1 MLYWEDGGDS
11 IWLEPLVVSIPVEN
25 KVTLVEAVNKPQA
38 LIWVK
43 KENQRFWL
51 YVGRSYEGLENQV
64 TTLFQA
70 IEEKNRR
77 EGGI

>member
-1 MLYWEDGGDS
+1 MLYWEDGRDS

-70 IEEKNRR
+70 IEEKNRW

>member
-11 IWLEPLVVSIPVEN
+11 IWLEPLVVSIPMEN
-25 KVTLVEAVNKPQA
+25 KVTLVEVVNKPQA

-43 KENQRFWL
+43 EENQRFWL

-70 IEEKNRR
+70 IEEKNRW

>member
-11 IWLEPLVVSIPVEN
+11 IWLEPLVVSILVEN
-25 KVTLVEAVNKPQA
+25 KVTLVEVVNKPQA

-43 KENQRFWL
+43 EENQRFWL

-70 IEEKNRR
+70 IEEKNRW

>member
-43 KENQRFWL
+43 EENQRFWL

-70 IEEKNRR
+70 IEEKNRW